1 MIHLTDYIKQVC
13 DNGNYT
19 GMVLLDLQKA
29 FDTVDHAILLKK
41 LSGVGVDKLSIRFYT
56 WASVISFIHI

>member
-1 MIHLTDYIKQVC
+1 MIHLTDYIKQEC

-19 GMVLLDLQKA
+19 GMILLDLQKA

-41 LSGVGVDKLSIRFYT
+41 LNGVLSVGVDEFSML
-56 WASVISFIHI
+56 V